1 MANLNPTAAYDA
13 IPLLEDDDPIQGRV
27 TGDSV
32 ADGQLENANKQAYRL
47 LNNIEALKA
56 GKISGPSN
64 CVLSALTTSFTIA
77 SDILTI
83 DGSSDPI
90 VFSFANGINAFGMAD
105 TVVEFTGTNSTL
117 DFSAASSGDQFDI
130 FAVWNGTAISFVK
143 IQLTGSAI
151 PKYQTKATATGTD
164 GTDKFYF
171 NTTENRMYREV
182 ASAWTAVQA
191 IYIGGVRKT
200 VSASFSLRPT
210 LIPAYEPANPAG
222 TVCVWH
228 GSGIAIPRGWLLCDG
243 STIFECHYQELVNVI
258 GVTYGGTLPVA
269 NLPDFTGETL
279 NAISIEYII
288 KAY

>member
-1 MANLNPTAAYDA
+1 MADIVPTAGYDSV
-13 IPLLEDDDPIQGRV
+13 PLLEYSDKVEGRA
-27 TGDSV
+27 TGESV
-32 ADGQLENANKQAYRL
+32 ALGQLRPDNKQAYRL

-64 CVLSALTTSFTIA
+64 CVLSALSSSFTVA
-77 SDILTI
+77 SNILTI

-105 TVVEFTGTNSTL
+105 TVVKFTGTNSTL
-117 DFSAASSGDQFDI
+117 NFASASSGDQFDI

-151 PKYQTKATATGTD
+151 PKYQTKATAPGTD

-171 NTTENRMYREV
+171 NTTENQMYREV
-182 ASAWTAVQA
+182 SSAWVAVQA

-210 LIPAYEPANPAG
+210 LVPAYESANPAG

-228 GSGIAIPRGWLLCDG
+228 GSGIAIPPGWLLCDG
-243 STIFECHYQELVNVI
+243 STVFECHYQELANVI
-258 GVTYGGTLPVA
+258 GVTYGGALPVL

-279 NAISIEYII
+279 NGTSIEYII